1 MLTFLIAFVRLFNS
15 VRRSLADPEF
25 RALLAMLGLLLLG
38 GTVFYSRVE
47 GWPMLDA
54 LYFAVATLSTTGYG
68 DLAPTTNAGKIFT
81 IVYIA
86 LGVGVFAALV
96 GKIALADIRRPRQS
110 SDASQDG

>member
-1 MLTFLIAFVRLFNS
+1 MFTFLIAFVRLFSS

-25 RALLAMLGLLLLG
+25 RALLALLVSLLLG
-38 GTVFYSRVE
+38 GTIFYSRVE

-68 DLAPTTNAGKIFT
+68 DLTPTTNGGKIFT

-86 LGVGVFAALV
+86 IGVGVFAALV
-96 GKIALADIRRPRQS
+96 GKIALAEIRRPRKA